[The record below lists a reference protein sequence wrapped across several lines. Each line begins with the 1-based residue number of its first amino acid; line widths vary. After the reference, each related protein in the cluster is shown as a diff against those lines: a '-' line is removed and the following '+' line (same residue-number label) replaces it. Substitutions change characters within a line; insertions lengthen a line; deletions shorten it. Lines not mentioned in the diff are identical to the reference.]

1 MSSPNLIKK
10 IVPYMGNADLMFKS
24 QKQRVKNSIEC
35 KWHLAEAQQKLCSL
49 ELHNS
54 ESLEQEHA
62 KAQADSSELRQTEQD
77 WRHKE
82 KMLRWGER
90 QNPVLSNAFSREV
103 FNKSFINIQNGNKEA
118 DEDRS
123 KSFVQKYEEQLKH
136 FGMLNRWDDS
146 QRYLSDHSHLVCEET
161 ANYLLLWCFHLQ
173 ADKKEAL
180 MEQVAHQAMAMQFI
194 LEMANSHK
202 VDPRGCF
209 RQFFQKAKAGEEGYL
224 EAFTTELE
232 AFKWRVKHC
241 PLNRSGEISEEMQQL
256 KSLNHCS
263 VEPTEVMESLAPD
276 LKRGFQLQDRQVLQN
291 VQSNMNPQ
299 KEALM
304 EQVAHQAMAMQFIL
318 EMANSHKVD
327 PRGCFRQFFQ
337 KAKAGE
343 EGYLEAFTTELEAF
357 KWRVKHCPL
366 NRSGEISEEMQQLK
380 SLNHCSV
387 EPTEVMESL
396 APDLKRGFQL
406 QDRQVLQNVQ
416 SNMNPQVSEY
426 YVKCCIDAG
435 LWVVP
440 TKEDTDET
448 RMMETS

>member
-1 MSSPNLIKK
+1 MEYCKWRDDGASMISDDEGLGADSSASTSQLHQQ
-10 IVPYMGNADLMFKS
+10 GNADLMFKS
-24 QKQRVKNSIEC
+24 QKQCVKNSIEC

-54 ESLEQEHA
+54 ESVEQEHA
-62 KAQADSSELRQTEQD
+62 KAQADSSELRQTEQE

-232 AFKWRVKHC
+232 AFKWRVK
-241 PLNRSGEISEEMQQL
+241 Q
-256 KSLNHCS
+256 
-263 VEPTEVMESLAPD
+263 
-276 LKRGFQLQDRQVLQN
+276 
-291 VQSNMNPQ
+291 
-299 KEALM
+299 
-304 EQVAHQAMAMQFIL
+304 
-318 EMANSHKVD
+318 
-327 PRGCFRQFFQ
+327 
-337 KAKAGE
+337 
-343 EGYLEAFTTELEAF
+343 Y
-357 KWRVKHCPL
+357 PL

>member
-1 MSSPNLIKK
+1 M
-10 IVPYMGNADLMFKS
+10 DLMFKS
-24 QKQRVKNSIEC
+24 QKQCVKNSIEC

-62 KAQADSSELRQTEQD
+62 KAQADSSELRQTEQE

-103 FNKSFINIQNGNKEA
+103 FNK
-118 DEDRS
+118 
-123 KSFVQKYEEQLKH
+123 
-136 FGMLNRWDDS
+136 
-146 QRYLSDHSHLVCEET
+146 
-161 ANYLLLWCFHLQ
+161 
-173 ADKKEAL
+173 
-180 MEQVAHQAMAMQFI
+180 
-194 LEMANSHK
+194 
-202 VDPRGCF
+202 
-209 RQFFQKAKAGEEGYL
+209 AGEEGYL

-232 AFKWRVKHC
+232 AFKWRVKQY
-241 PLNRSGEISEEMQQL
+241 PLNRSGEISEEMQ
-256 KSLNHCS
+256 
-263 VEPTEVMESLAPD
+263 
-276 LKRGFQLQDRQVLQN
+276 R
-291 VQSNMNPQ
+291 
-299 KEALM
+299 
-304 EQVAHQAMAMQFIL
+304 
-318 EMANSHKVD
+318 
-327 PRGCFRQFFQ
+327 
-337 KAKAGE
+337 
-343 EGYLEAFTTELEAF
+343 
-357 KWRVKHCPL
+357 
-366 NRSGEISEEMQQLK
+366 LK

-440 TKEDTDET
+440 SKEDTDET